1 MDSRVGRRSLIV
13 TAFRR
18 KYARLLVHAGERQRF
33 ATEVGV
39 CDCDSVSGPGLGLWR
54 RYLLHPFSGAL
65 FRPPAQRRI
74 GDLVLSAKFM
84 KRAIGDRERYRQ
96 VRRRLGRNKLVK
108 LLTHENSSH
117 GDPFK
122 TYNRAISSTHNV
134 LLTSTAKLGD
144 WPASQTASSTSSQS
158 NSRSFR
164 GESRHQTRRDFT
176 HLTTHVH
183 GQDVQDEICA
193 YLSGE
198 PERRAFVLANEPSSM
213 LARSGLNP
221 PITNSRCLSSY
232 NLT

>member
-1 MDSRVGRRSLIV
+1 MDNRVGRRSLIV

-18 KYARLLVHAGERQRF
+18 KYARLLAHAGERQRF

-39 CDCDSVSGPGLGLWR
+39 CDCDSVSGPSLGLWH

-65 FRPPAQRRI
+65 SPTSPVADW
-74 GDLVLSAKFM
+74 GS
-84 KRAIGDRERYRQ
+84 RAFCKIYEARQ
-96 VRRRLGRNKLVK
+96 RLGPNKLVK

-134 LLTSTAKLGD
+134 LPTSTAKLRD
-144 WPASQTASSTSSQS
+144 WPASQTASTSSQP

-198 PERRAFVLANEPSSM
+198 PERRAFVVANEQSSM

-232 NLT
+232 HLT